1 MRENIM
7 SLREQIDA
15 KYKSSVKSKNTNEIN
30 TLRLIKSAIQNQ
42 EIENRSVNN
51 PIEINDQQILGLMQ
65 NLIKQRRDSIESF
78 KSANRTDL
86 IEIEN
91 KEIEIIN
98 QFLPKQLNEEETKKI
113 IVNFLKDNNLSSL
126 KDMGKVMNYLKSN
139 YTGSVEMGLAGKLA
153 KELLNI

>member
-1 MRENIM
+1 M

-86 IEIEN
+86 IELEN

-126 KDMGKVMNYLKSN
+126 QDMGKVMNYLKSN
-139 YTGSVEMGLAGKLA
+139 YIGSVEKSLASKLA

>member
-1 MRENIM
+1 M

-30 TLRLIKSAIQNQ
+30 TLRLIKSAIQDK
-42 EIENRSVNN
+42 EIENRSANN
-51 PIEINDQQILGLMQ
+51 SIEINDQQILGLMQ

-86 IEIEN
+86 IELEN

-153 KELLNI
+153 KELLNN

>member
-86 IEIEN
+86 IELEN

-98 QFLPKQLNEEETKKI
+98 QFLPKQLNEEEIKKI

-139 YTGSVEMGLAGKLA
+139 YTGSVEMSLAGKLA

>member
-1 MRENIM
+1 M

>member
-1 MRENIM
+1 M

-139 YTGSVEMGLAGKLA
+139 YTGSVEMSLAGKLA

>member
-1 MRENIM
+1 MREDIM
-7 SLREQIDA
+7 SLKEQIDE
-15 KYKSSVKSKNTNEIN
+15 KYKNSVKSKNTNEIN

-98 QFLPKQLNEEETKKI
+98 QFLPKQLDEEETKKI

-139 YTGSVEMGLAGKLA
+139 YTGSVEMSLAGKLA